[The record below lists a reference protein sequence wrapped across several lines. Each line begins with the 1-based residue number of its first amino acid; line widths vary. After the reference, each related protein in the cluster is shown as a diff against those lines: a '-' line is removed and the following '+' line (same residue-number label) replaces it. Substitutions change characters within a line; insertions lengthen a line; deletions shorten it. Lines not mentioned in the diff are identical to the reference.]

1 MDVESVVREVARTDP
16 RTCDSAALTVLT
28 SALHQLRC
36 WLDAADAAVVV
47 RADELAAAGAGG
59 PACMVLTNGGR
70 RSSREVAVVTD
81 RAAVCA
87 AMPDVHTALA
97 AGTVSSGHADA
108 IARATNRLDESG
120 REELAAM
127 GSELVELA
135 ARSTVE
141 TFDRKVRDL
150 ARRLSRD
157 EGLRHHERLKSQRSV
172 SRWTDGEGMC
182 HTRISL
188 DPESDARFSA
198 VFDAAVAAEQ
208 AKPDSGRTFDQLK
221 ADAFLNLVAAPA
233 AHGARRPAPEISV
246 LIDLATLQHGLHET
260 SVCETFDGQPLPPA
274 TVRRLACDAEIIP
287 IVLGGDSKVVD
298 VGRARRLATA
308 DQRRALRAMHMS
320 CTAPDCQVRF
330 GDCDIHH
337 LKEWREGGA
346 TDLVNLI
353 PLCSR
358 HHHLIHEGQW
368 RPSARAPAA

>member
-1 MDVESVVREVARTDP
+1 MDVEFIVRKVAGTDP

-36 WLDAADAAVVV
+36 WLDAADAAVAV

-59 PACMVLTNGGR
+59 PACMVLTDRGR

-87 AMPDVHTALA
+87 AMPEVHAALA
-97 AGTVSSGHADA
+97 CGTLSAGHTDA
-108 IARATNRLDESG
+108 IARAGNRLDESG
-120 REELAAM
+120 RVELAAM
-127 GSELVELA
+127 ESELVEVA
-135 ARSTVE
+135 SRSSVE
-141 TFDRKVRDL
+141 TFDRKVRGL
-150 ARRLSRD
+150 ARRLSHD
-157 EGLRHHERLKSQRSV
+157 DGLRHHERLKSQRAV
-172 SRWTDGEGMC
+172 SRWTDREGMC

-188 DPESDARFSA
+188 DPEADARFFS

-208 AKPDSGRTFDQLK
+208 AKPDEGRTFDQLK
-221 ADAFLNLVAAPA
+221 ADAFINLVTAPA
-233 AHGARRPAPEISV
+233 APGARRPAEISV

-274 TVRRLACDAEIIP
+274 TVRRLACEAEIIP
-287 IVLGGDSKVVD
+287 IVLGGDGRVVD

-308 DQRRALRAMHMS
+308 DQRRALRVMHTM
-320 CTAPDCQVRF
+320 CAAPDCQVRF

-337 LKEWREGGA
+337 LKEWNHGGA
-346 TDLVNLI
+346 TDLANLI
-353 PLCSR
+353 PLCSK

-368 RPSARAPAA
+368 KPRRQQDL